1 MPKLK
6 NDIWADKVRREIKSQ
21 MERTGTSRQVVEIVI
36 DCKTPTYYERLKHPE
51 KFQLGELK
59 RLTDRLHFT
68 DEQILLLFG
77 R

>member
-6 NDIWADKVRREIKSQ
+6 NDIWSDKIRRTIRAQ
-21 MERTGTSRQVVEIVI
+21 MELTGTSRETVEIVMG
-36 DCKTPTYYERLKHPE
+36 CSCPTVYERLKHPE

-59 RLTDRLHFT
+59 RLTDRLHFM
-68 DEQILLLFG
+68 DEQTLLLFG

>member
-6 NDIWADKVRREIKSQ
+6 QDIWAEKIRRTIKSQ
-21 MERTGTSRQVVEIVI
+21 MELTGTSRDTVKIVMG
-36 DCKTPTYYERLKHPE
+36 CSCPTVYERLKHPE

-68 DEQILLLFG
+68 DDQILLLFG

>member
-1 MPKLK
+1 MPKVK
-6 NDIWADKVRREIKSQ
+6 ADIWSDKIRRTIRAQ
-21 MERTGTSRQVVEIVI
+21 MELTGTSRETVGIVMG
-36 DCKTPTYYERLKHPE
+36 CSCPTVYERLKHPE

-59 RLTDRLHFT
+59 RLTERLHFT